1 MEDKIYFYN
10 NSAIVWN
17 YNEIS
22 KNTSDFFKSKI
33 FEEIFQKYINYLK
46 ESESVFLNIFP
57 DNLKEKESILNLFN
71 FLNELKDH
79 KLDYL
84 LKQNSKFCFLKDNIY
99 LFHQFIEEC
108 YNFWRSHE
116 RYLVC
121 VSNKEKEFE
130 KKPFTTFNN
139 TINFIN
145 DLVRKIYRDI
155 CENITNKHP
164 RIYRQV
170 PAGFECALICNK
182 ENINLSEEYFNVK
195 EIPVISQVML
205 YPPLIIDPSMNKR
218 TGQFAK
224 ITFNPLKDI
233 NFKDG
238 EWLTYPAKVGD
249 LLIHVYFHNK
259 FMNLGASLSNL
270 FELEE
275 SLDKKPDAIFA
286 FGLEDEINYPNE
298 SKTVFF
304 DDEKNNLLVG
314 VVPNN
319 DEFGYFGYLKKMML
333 TLHNVIMMKRNR
345 LPVHGAMVKVI
356 LKNNKSANILFVGD
370 TGAGKSESLEAFRIL
385 GKKYIK
391 NMTIIF
397 DDMGSLEIKN
407 NELKAYGTEI
417 GAFVRLD
424 DLQPGFAFGNL
435 DRSII
440 MSPYKINARAV
451 LPVTTID
458 EVLFGYKPDYVL
470 YANNYEEIDD
480 NNKLIEEFNDMNE
493 ALSIFK
499 KGLVMSKG
507 TTTSTGLVNTYF
519 ANIFGPP
526 LYFDLH
532 EKIANQFFEY
542 FFNNNL
548 FVGQIRTRLGI
559 KGYETQGPEKAA
571 EALFEMIMEK

>member
-1 MEDKIYFYN
+1 MEDKIFFYN

-17 YNEIS
+17 YNQIP
-22 KNTSDFFKSKI
+22 KDTSEFCNSNIFKI
-33 FEEIFQKYINYLK
+33 VFQKYIFYLK
-46 ESESVFLNIFP
+46 ENDSILLNIFP
-57 DNLKEKESILNLFN
+57 NKLEHENSILKLFN
-71 FLNELKDH
+71 FLNELKDN
-79 KLDYL
+79 KLNHL
-84 LKQNSKFCFLKDNIY
+84 IAKNAEFNFLKNNVY
-99 LFHQFIEEC
+99 LFHQFIEEF
-108 YNFWRSHE
+108 YNFWRNHE
-116 RYLVC
+116 RYLIC
-121 VSNKEKEFE
+121 VSNDNKEYE
-130 KKPFTTFNN
+130 KKPYTTFSN

-155 CENITNKHP
+155 CENITEKHP
-164 RIYRQV
+164 QIYRQV
-170 PAGFECALICNK
+170 PAGFESALICK
-182 ENINLSEEYFNVK
+182 QQENNLSSEYLNVK
-195 EIPVISQVML
+195 KVPIITQVML

-224 ITFNPLKDI
+224 VNFNPLKNI
-233 NFKDG
+233 NFNEG

-270 FELEE
+270 FDIEDSTE
-275 SLDKKPDAIFA
+275 KKPDAIFA
-286 FGLEDEINYPNE
+286 FGIEDKIDYPKE
-298 SKTVFF
+298 SKTIFY

-314 VVPNN
+314 VVPS
-319 DEFGYFGYLKKMML
+319 DDSFGYFGYLKKMML

-356 LKNNKSANILFVGD
+356 LKNNKSANILLIGD

-440 MSPYKINARAV
+440 MSPHKINARAV
-451 LPVTTID
+451 LPITTIE

-470 YANNYEEIDD
+470 YANNYEEIDENHELID
-480 NNKLIEEFNDMNE
+480 EFKNKNE
-493 ALSIFK
+493 ALNVFK
-499 KGLVMSKG
+499 EGVVMSKG
-507 TTTSTGLVNTYF
+507 TTTTTGLVNTYF

-532 EKIANQFFEY
+532 EKIANRFFD
-542 FFNNNL
+542 FFFDKNI

-559 KGYETQGPEKAA
+559 KGYESKGPEKAA
-571 EALFEMIMEK
+571 EALFEMIMNK